1 MENNIA
7 IEVTQSGTFKTK
19 YRTPDGN
26 YHRFPRKEIGDAV
39 WSSFESVKCTINAL
53 CIEKFYQETFPT
65 VEVTC
70 KRKNVSKLYEWF
82 WKGSDSSKV
91 YDVSI
96 TKTGEKTV
104 TVLKMSSGNVMI
116 VDEDISVF
124 ENALNSVMKR

>member
-1 MENNIA
+1 M
-7 IEVTQSGTFKTK
+7 
-19 YRTPDGN
+19 
-26 YHRFPRKEIGDAV
+26 
-39 WSSFESVKCTINAL
+39 

-65 VEVTC
+65 VEITC

-91 YDVSI
+91 YDVNI

-116 VDEDISVF
+116 VDEDISVSAGN
-124 ENALNSVMKR
+124 ECDRIELEYKSEILIMYLVDIIYDA